1 MILFL
6 RDRRSSRSD
15 PRSADSDATTAAT
28 GAATT
33 EALEVDRED
42 VVDGIVGERCLK
54 RQC

>member
-6 RDRRSSRSD
+6 WDRGSSRSD
-15 PRSADSDATTAAT
+15 PRSADSTTAAT

-42 VVDGIVGERCLK
+42 VVDGVVGEGCLK